1 MKKILLLIFFITSLF
16 SVDCDVYYDGV
27 APSSIQLSNGTWIA
41 SGGTSPNV
49 SNNIAMFKTGS
60 YYIVSCNVYSG
71 GRRSVTTYTSVG
83 VNVYN
88 TIYGTSSTSHY
99 YPSASPPP
107 PPPQCGEGTYLNPAT
122 LSCSPTYPIA
132 DEETLESGSK
142 NIIFEDGAM
151 MIVNPD
157 GTAVTFAPDGAKI
170 PNRLYN
176 GSIPEVGYLSESK
189 NIAVGGSD
197 FFTVNPLGIFLKS
210 TALALVQNTAL
221 LWTYA
226 MSDQKETANGDVA
239 QFTPTQNGVAVNI
252 SEKAFDNID
261 FSEYENKATT
271 TPQTVPNTD
280 VAYKKLSD
288 AEILQFLG
296 ATKED
301 TVFYKP
307 NDPSYFVASNSDSV
321 SVVKANPDGSAQKL
335 EFQKNDLQNTANNN
349 TDLIAVKKDIAPQK
363 ITADGKT
370 QQTQTSTPISVSPLD
385 NFPKTTN
392 PSTGLPDYVDYD
404 PRTGLKD
411 GKIYDTR
418 TGQAVTDTNG
428 NPIGTGTGAAPDG
441 VSPVA
446 PIKPGTPSPDG
457 NGEGSSI
464 DLKGVTSRLDKISNQ
479 LTVQNKR
486 NEDLDKIGDNA
497 YAHGIPTGG
506 TSPYDWTSH
515 QATFENL
522 KSTIDD
528 LNGQAD
534 EIKALFQNGFT
545 LNLSGTPVDTC
556 PYNSTI
562 DLDGRSIAVS
572 FDLCKTFSPMRPLFH
587 GFFYIFFVF
596 VITSFG
602 VKSILRF
609 A

>member
-1 MKKILLLIFFITSLF
+1 MIVSF
-16 SVDCDVYYDGV
+16 SFAVGRPPTYRIYDGNTYKLDESSFNPILSFV
-27 APSSIQLSNGTWIA
+27 GPSNKVTGCYRTAVNNVPYLQCTYYEYTGETKYV
-41 SGGTSPNV
+41 PNV
-49 SNNIAMFKTGS
+49 GNQYVIYTDQFTYHLDTGTCQS
-60 YYIVSCNVYSG
+60 PSTIVDGEC
-71 GRRSVTTYTSVG
+71 VTPT
-83 VNVYN
+83 
-88 TIYGTSSTSHY
+88 
-99 YPSASPPP
+99 
-107 PPPQCGEGTYLNPAT
+107 PQCGEGTYLNPAT
-122 LSCSPTYPIA
+122 LSCVPFYPIA

-189 NIAVGGSD
+189 NIGVNGSD

-210 TALALVQNTAL
+210 SALALVQNTAL
-221 LWTYA
+221 LWTYF
-226 MSDQKETANGDVA
+226 MSDQKETANGDVVD
-239 QFTPTQNGVAVNI
+239 FKPTMNGVAVNI
-252 SEKAFDNID
+252 SQETFDNID
-261 FSEYENKATT
+261 FSEYEDKATT

-280 VAYKKLSD
+280 LAYKKLSD

-321 SVVKANPDGSAQKL
+321 SVIKANPDGSAQKV
-335 EFQKNDLQNTANNN
+335 EFQKNDLQNTATNK
-349 TDLIAVKKDIAPQK
+349 TDLQV
-363 ITADGKT
+363 
-370 QQTQTSTPISVSPLD
+370 TQTTISAPKINNDGTTTTTTNTSVGSVSTST
-385 NFPKTTN
+385 NTNTTTSSNGTTSTVN
-392 PSTGLPDYVDYD
+392 PTTG
-404 PRTGLKD
+404 TS
-411 GKIYDTR
+411 
-418 TGQAVTDTNG
+418 TNG
-428 NPIGTGTGAAPDG
+428 AITPSSDGTG
-441 VSPVA
+441 SN
-446 PIKPGTPSPDG
+446 INLS
-457 NGEGSSI
+457 
-464 DLKGVTSRLDKISNQ
+464 GVTSRLDKISNQ
-479 LTVQNKR
+479 LTKQNER
-486 NEDLDKIGDNA
+486 NEQLDKIGDDA

-506 TSPYDWTSH
+506 TSPYDWTSY

-534 EIKALFQNGFT
+534 EIKALFQKGFT
-545 LNLSGTPVDTC
+545 LNLSGTPVDSC

-562 DLDGRSIAVS
+562 DLNGRSIAVS

-587 GFFYIFFVF
+587 GFFYIFFLF

>member
-1 MKKILLLIFFITSLF
+1 MLLTSFAFSAITCEVVSGNKWQRPSDGKWFLLTSGSNSSSRQYNPNYFPIAYNQCSNFSWGALDNKLGGSPFFVVKNVNNSSF
-16 SVDCDVYYDGV
+16 SAEFFQGNKVGIGRYDGHDEGYMTSAWNV
-27 APSSIQLSNGTWIA
+27 ILSE
-41 SGGTSPNV
+41 
-49 SNNIAMFKTGS
+49 
-60 YYIVSCNVYSG
+60 
-71 GRRSVTTYTSVG
+71 TT
-83 VNVYN
+83 
-88 TIYGTSSTSHY
+88 
-99 YPSASPPP
+99 PPEP
-107 PPPQCGEGTYLNPAT
+107 ELPQCGEGTYLNPAT
-122 LSCSPTYPIA
+122 LSCVPFYPIA

-189 NIAVGGSD
+189 NIGVNGSD

-210 TALALVQNTAL
+210 SALALVENTAL
-221 LWTYA
+221 LWTKF
-226 MSDQKETANGDVA
+226 MSDDKQTANNDLIQFRPVA
-239 QFTPTQNGVAVNI
+239 DSPTAVNF
-252 SEKAFDNID
+252 SRVNFDNID
-261 FSEYENKATT
+261 FSEYENKATP

-288 AEILQFLG
+288 AEISQFLG
-296 ATKED
+296 ATKND

-307 NDPSYFVASNSDSV
+307 NDPSYFVASNSDAV
-321 SVVKANPDGSAQKL
+321 SVVKVNPDGSAQKA
-335 EFQKNDLQNTANNN
+335 EFQKNDLQNTANHN
-349 TDLIAVKKDIAPQK
+349 TDLPVKQTITPAPKINPDGTTTQIPDITQSTVSPNSNTSTNTSQSTGTPIIAPYGK
-363 ITADGKT
+363 GDKNTTAPA
-370 QQTQTSTPISVSPLD
+370 TPAPP
-385 NFPKTTN
+385 N
-392 PSTGLPDYVDYD
+392 
-404 PRTGLKD
+404 
-411 GKIYDTR
+411 
-418 TGQAVTDTNG
+418 
-428 NPIGTGTGAAPDG
+428 PDG
-441 VSPVA
+441 SP
-446 PIKPGTPSPDG
+446 
-457 NGEGSSI
+457 NGYNI
-464 DLKGVTSRLDKISNQ
+464 DLGGVTTRLERISNQ
-479 LTVQNKR
+479 LTKMNNR
-486 NEDLDKIGDNA
+486 NDELDKIGDNA

>member
-1 MKKILLLIFFITSLF
+1 MKKIIFALMLLASFSFSSTYQTAPNGNLLKLLYTQNSTDYTDKRSPDGNVEFPLTFMQINGLGQYVYSSRTMTSQNTQYW
-16 SVDCDVYYDGV
+16 YY
-27 APSSIQLSNGTWIA
+27 SIVTKFYTL
-41 SGGTSPNV
+41 V
-49 SNNIAMFKTGS
+49 SNP
-60 YYIVSCNVYSG
+60 
-71 GRRSVTTYTSVG
+71 SVEC
-83 VNVYN
+83 
-88 TIYGTSSTSHY
+88 
-99 YPSASPPP
+99 PPP
-107 PPPQCGEGTYLNPAT
+107 GQIVDGECASAPQCGEGTYLNPAT
-122 LSCSPTYPIA
+122 LSCVPTYPIA

-176 GSIPEVGYLSESK
+176 GSIPAEGYLSESK
-189 NIAVGGSD
+189 NIGVNGSD

-210 TALALVQNTAL
+210 SALALVENTAL
-221 LWTYA
+221 LWTKF
-226 MSDQKETANGDVA
+226 MSDDKQTANNDLIQFRPVA
-239 QFTPTQNGVAVNI
+239 DSPTAVNF
-252 SEKAFDNID
+252 SRVNFDNID

-271 TPQTVPNTD
+271 TPQSVPNSD
-280 VAYKKLSD
+280 LAYKKLSD

-296 ATKED
+296 ATKDD

-307 NDPSYFVASNSDSV
+307 NDPSYFVASNSDAV
-321 SVVKANPDGSAQKL
+321 SVVKVNPDGSAQKV

-349 TDLIAVKKDIAPQK
+349 TDLTV
-363 ITADGKT
+363 
-370 QQTQTSTPISVSPLD
+370 TQTTISAPKINNDGTTTTTTNTSVGSVSTAT
-385 NFPKTTN
+385 NTNTTTSSNGSTSTVN
-392 PSTGLPDYVDYD
+392 PTAGTS
-404 PRTGLKD
+404 
-411 GKIYDTR
+411 
-418 TGQAVTDTNG
+418 TNG
-428 NPIGTGTGAAPDG
+428 AITSSSDGTG
-441 VSPVA
+441 SN
-446 PIKPGTPSPDG
+446 INLS
-457 NGEGSSI
+457 
-464 DLKGVTSRLDKISNQ
+464 GVTSRLDKISNQ
-479 LTVQNKR
+479 LTKQNER
-486 NEDLDKIGDNA
+486 NEQLDKIGDNA
-497 YAHGIPTGG
+497 YSHGIPTGG

-587 GFFYIFFVF
+587 GFFYLFFVF